1 MQPLWNKREKLKN
14 FFLLYQSFVFCED
27 LAGLTSLSPNWVI
40 LLACYWRCCWRSCWG
55 PVQKSDQSMCWS
67 DRKLVKALKPASPK
81 SSTARWVMG
90 KERMVWCDEW
100 FWGSSVAGGWNEN
113 GAQKCY
119 TAYFCYCFHQQR
131 TPSGW
136 TAFALLQSPAV
147 SHFALV
153 WSFSPLTSSLPQF
166 GDCSGLRVPKFVLGH
181 LQTLSGVQ
189 IRLWDRSFII
199 SVSANFAEWQAATC
213 WWSSIW

>member
-1 MQPLWNKREKLKN
+1 MQPLWNKREAKKN
-14 FFLLYQSFVFCED
+14 FFVLYQFVFCED
-27 LAGLTSLSPNWVI
+27 LAGLTSCNNLSPNWVI

-100 FWGSSVAGGWNEN
+100 FWGSSVAGRWNKN

-119 TAYFCYCFHQQR
+119 TAYFCHIDNKHPLDGLPLHFCKVQQ
-131 TPSGW
+131 
-136 TAFALLQSPAV
+136 FLILL
-147 SHFALV
+147 
-153 WSFSPLTSSLPQF
+153 
-166 GDCSGLRVPKFVLGH
+166 
-181 LQTLSGVQ
+181 
-189 IRLWDRSFII
+189 
-199 SVSANFAEWQAATC
+199 
-213 WWSSIW
+213 

>member
-1 MQPLWNKREKLKN
+1 MVNTSNLHVTDPSLRWGWDTKSASLCSQASVLLVPVPSAHKWELYKEDSCAKSLPNKICNLFETREKLKKR
-14 FFLLYQSFVFCED
+14 FCSVSEFVFCED
-27 LAGLTSLSPNWVI
+27 LAGLTSCNILSPKWVI

-100 FWGSSVAGGWNEN
+100 FWGFSVAGRWNKN

-119 TAYFCYCFHQQR
+119 TAYFCYIDNEHPLDGLPLHFCKVQQ
-131 TPSGW
+131 
-136 TAFALLQSPAV
+136 FLILL
-147 SHFALV
+147 
-153 WSFSPLTSSLPQF
+153 
-166 GDCSGLRVPKFVLGH
+166 
-181 LQTLSGVQ
+181 
-189 IRLWDRSFII
+189 
-199 SVSANFAEWQAATC
+199 
-213 WWSSIW
+213 